1 MRYRFVKE
9 WRPANNE
16 TVWSTE
22 ALDAASGRWSF
33 VRGSAA
39 VDEARGRSAYRAIV
53 ANGTPDPVRTIIEE
67 SGS

>member
-1 MRYRFVKE
+1 VKYRFVKE

-22 ALDAASGRWSF
+22 VLDDASGRWSF

-39 VDEARGRSAYRAIV
+39 VDEPRGRAAYRAIV
-53 ANGTPDPVRTIIEE
+53 ANGTPEPVRTIIEE
-67 SGS
+67 SP